1 MFTGIISAIGRISS
15 VDRQD
20 GQARFGLAADELDM
34 AGVQLGDSIAVNGV
48 CLTVIEFDAA
58 GFSADLSRETL
69 ELTTLGQA
77 DVGTSVN
84 LERALALGDSLGGH
98 MVTGHVDGV
107 GVVKSVTPDA
117 GSVRLTIEAPEQL
130 ARYIAQKGS
139 VCIDGVSLTVN
150 GVDGAVFEL
159 MIVPHTQLA
168 TIIEQ
173 YEPGTLVNL
182 EIDMIAR
189 YLERLMQY
197 TSS

>member
-1 MFTGIISAIGRISS
+1 MFTGIVSANGKISS

-20 GQARFGLAADELDM
+20 GQARFSIATGELDM
-34 AGVQLGDSIAVNGV
+34 VGVQLGDSIAVNGV
-48 CLTVIEFDAA
+48 CLTVIEFAA
-58 GFSADLSRETL
+58 DSFSADLSRETL
-69 ELTTLGQA
+69 DLTTLGEA
-77 DVGTSVN
+77 RVDASVN

-107 GVVKSVTPDA
+107 GTVRSVTPDA
-117 GSVRLTIEAPEQL
+117 GSIRLAIEAPEPL

-150 GVDGAVFEL
+150 GVEGAVFDL
-159 MIVPHTQLA
+159 MIVPHTQAA
-168 TIIEQ
+168 TVIDN
-173 YEPGTLVNL
+173 YESGTLVNI
-182 EIDMIAR
+182 EVDMIAR

>member
-1 MFTGIISAIGRISS
+1 MFTGIVSAKGKISA

-20 GQARFGLAADELDM
+20 GQARFAIATGELDM

-48 CLTVIEFDAA
+48 CLTVIEFDA
-58 GFSADLSRETL
+58 GSFSADLSRETL
-69 ELTTLGQA
+69 DLTTLGKIEA
-77 DVGTSVN
+77 DTSVN

-107 GVVKSVTPDA
+107 GTVRSVTPDA
-117 GSVRLTIEAPEQL
+117 GSVRLVIAAPEPL
-130 ARYIAQKGS
+130 ARYVAQKGS

-150 GVDGAVFEL
+150 GVEGAVFNL
-159 MIVPHTQLA
+159 MIVPHTQVA
-168 TIIEQ
+168 TIIDGYQ
-173 YEPGTLVNL
+173 PGTLVNI
-182 EIDMIAR
+182 EVDMIAR

>member
-48 CLTVIEFDAA
+48 CLTVIEFDTA

-168 TIIEQ
+168 TIIDQ

>member
-48 CLTVIEFDAA
+48 CLTVIEFDTA

-69 ELTTLGQA
+69 DLTTLGQA

-168 TIIEQ
+168 TIIDQ
-173 YEPGTLVNL
+173 YESGTLVNL